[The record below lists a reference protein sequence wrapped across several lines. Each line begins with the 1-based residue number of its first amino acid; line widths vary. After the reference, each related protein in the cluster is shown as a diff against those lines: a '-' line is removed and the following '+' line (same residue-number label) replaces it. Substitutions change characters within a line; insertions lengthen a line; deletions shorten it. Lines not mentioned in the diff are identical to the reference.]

1 MANQKKKSKKNS
13 SSGSRNALGRGLGAL
28 FGEETLAQDDNWL
41 DSARSGEKVR
51 LLFIHDISPMQNQP
65 RSDFDD
71 EAMQELAESIKEH
84 GVLQP
89 ILVNREDDHY
99 RIIAGERRW
108 RASRMAGLTEIPAI
122 VRDLKEIEAL
132 QQSIV
137 ENIQREDLNPMEEAY
152 AFQRLMD
159 EYGMT
164 QEALAKSMGRSR
176 SAVANAMRLTAL
188 PAEIQNDIKQGLL
201 TQGHAR
207 ALLGLKEEG
216 DQLKLADRI
225 VREGLNV
232 RQTEQAVKLMQ
243 LPKGKKKTNDDDE
256 NSAYALSIKA
266 VETDLSKLF
275 GSKVHLK
282 DRDGRGKIVI
292 PYKNPEDLQ
301 RIMELLQ

>member
-51 LLFIHDISPMQNQP
+51 LLSIHDISPMQNQP

-108 RASRMAGLTEIPAI
+108 RAS
-122 VRDLKEIEAL
+122 EAL